1 MKIVKSLF
9 LCFFSFASF
18 AQTNLLLHK
27 VDTLKADFRSGGKSI
42 DSLDLYFAEKQT
54 TLPGGTQN
62 NPFGKN
68 GADYLNFF
76 QALAKQYR
84 TTKIATP
91 IFTALPHLGFMY
103 GIGSGGQQYLHAD
116 FQQTF
121 RGNIHLN
128 MQYNRQVSTTLYKQS
143 DFSTDAFTFS
153 LARYGKQWKHLLE
166 GSSTNFVRSLNGGVS
181 SDNKMLNAYG
191 LEYAPIHKAQAQDS
205 SNRYFIQHQSVWNFI
220 PNDSLQALETG
231 LIFTNQLRVDRRIYR
246 EKDSIS
252 SLYPFFAN
260 ATFTRDLS
268 QWSFL
273 ENGVSYFLKTKKH
286 TSAFGMNHVYWIYKT
301 NAFQIKNAINITWNT
316 LLNFGSTKI
325 YYALMQNLVGQG
337 KQFSHTMQLTS
348 TQKYGVHQLEI
359 IKSQLVPEPVQ
370 RLYFGNTIAWKIP
383 SVEKQGLFAV
393 TYTFSG
399 KSKRKPMV
407 KIGYKE
413 MQNTYFLVRDTWR
426 NDTLTHVQQVYL
438 NTSCDLSLG
447 KFHLQPSIT
456 LNYLSKQMK
465 LLPRYDVRGR
475 FFWKSKLKKRDSYE
489 VIVGTEL
496 YAKSAYTLLNFES
509 PWGLFSVNNPAS
521 SMYTPVVQLDAFVGI
536 SIDELR
542 FYFKYENIDHTWN
555 PVANR
560 VAINYPVMPRIL
572 RIGLTWDFLN

>member
-1 MKIVKSLF
+1 MKIVKSIF

-68 GADYLNFF
+68 GSDYFNFF
-76 QALAKQYR
+76 QTLSNQYR
-84 TTKIATP
+84 ITKIASP
-91 IFTALPHLGFMY
+91 IFTALPHLGFVY
-103 GIGSGGQQYLHAD
+103 GIGSAGQQYLHAD
-116 FQQTF
+116 FQQTL

-128 MQYNRQVSTTLYKQS
+128 MQYNRQVSTSLYKQS

-153 LARYGKQWKHLLE
+153 LSRYGKQWKHLIE

-191 LEYAPIHKAQAQDS
+191 LEYAPIHKEQALDS

-220 PNDSLQALETG
+220 PNDSLHTFESG
-231 LIFTNQLRVDRRIYR
+231 LIFTNQLQVDRRIYR

-252 SLYPFFAN
+252 NLYPFFAD

-268 QWSFL
+268 QLSFL
-273 ENGVSYFLKTKKH
+273 ENRLSYFLKTKKH

-325 YYALMQNLVGQG
+325 YYELMQNLVGQG

-383 SVEKQGLFAV
+383 SVEKQDLFAV
-393 TYTFSG
+393 AYTFSG
-399 KSKRKPMV
+399 KSKLKPMV
-407 KIGYKE
+407 KIGYKD
-413 MQNTYFLVRDTWR
+413 MQNTYFLVNDTWR

-438 NTSCDLSLG
+438 NTSCDLVLG

-456 LNYLSKQMK
+456 LNYLTKQIQ
-465 LLPRYDVRGR
+465 LLPKYDVRGR
-475 FFWKSKLKKRDSYE
+475 FFWKSKLKQREKYE
-489 VIVGTEL
+489 VIVGTEV
-496 YAKSAYTLLNFES
+496 YAKSAYRLLNFES

-521 SMYTPVVQLDAFVGI
+521 SMYVPVVQLDAFIGI
-536 SIDELR
+536 SIEELR
-542 FYFKYENIDHTWN
+542 FYFKYENIDHAWN

-560 VAINYPVMPRIL
+560 IAINYPVMPRIL